1 MRPASRAPAR
11 CILASGKP
19 TADPA
24 TVFKDLAQRIAR
36 GSTVIFLTTDT
47 YAKGDQSD
55 GLAAAENQG
64 HVSGIARWL
73 YHSDE
78 WAKRHPIFEGLPA
91 GGLMDYS
98 YYRELI
104 PDVVFAGIEPAADPV
119 AGGINA
125 SWGYQSG
132 LMVAVYRFGAGEFI
146 LNSLLIRDNLG
157 KVPQAERLLRN
168 MLRFAAR
175 DAAKP
180 LAPVPADFDTQL
192 KTVGY

>member
-1 MRPASRAPAR
+1 MTDK
-11 CILASGKP
+11 LSGKP
-19 TADPA
+19 TAEPP
-24 TVFKDLAQRIAR
+24 VIFKDLAQRIAR

-47 YAKGDQSD
+47 YAKGKEST
-55 GLAAAENQG
+55 GWLPLKTKGN
-64 HVSGIARWL
+64 VSGIARWL

-78 WAKRHPIFEGLPA
+78 WCKRHPIFEGMQA
-91 GGLMDYS
+91 GGVMDYG

-104 PDVVFAGIEPAADPV
+104 PDVVFMGIEPAADPV

-132 LMVAVYRFGAGEFI
+132 LTVAVYKLGAGEFI

-168 MLRFAAR
+168 MLRFAGR
-175 DAAKP
+175 EAAKP
-180 LAPVPADFDTQL
+180 LVDLPEDFDAQL
-192 KTVGY
+192 KAVGY

>member
-1 MRPASRAPAR
+1 
-11 CILASGKP
+11 
-19 TADPA
+19 
-24 TVFKDLAQRIAR
+24 
-36 GSTVIFLTTDT
+36 
-47 YAKGDQSD
+47 
-55 GLAAAENQG
+55 
-64 HVSGIARWL
+64 VSGIARWL

-78 WAKRHPIFEGLPA
+78 WAKRHPIFEGLQA

-104 PDVVFAGIEPAADPV
+104 PDVVFAGMEPAADPV

-132 LMVAVYRFGAGEFI
+132 LLVAVYRLGAGEFI

-175 DAAKP
+175 DTAKP
-180 LAPVPADFDTQL
+180 PARLPAGFDAQL
-192 KTVGY
+192 KAVGY